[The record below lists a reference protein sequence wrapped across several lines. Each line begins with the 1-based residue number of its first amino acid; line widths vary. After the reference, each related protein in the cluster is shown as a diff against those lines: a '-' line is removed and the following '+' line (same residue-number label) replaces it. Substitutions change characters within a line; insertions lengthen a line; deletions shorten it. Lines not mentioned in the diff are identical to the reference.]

1 MLLKKEKERF
11 ISQFSFLI
19 YCLLISFQTS
29 DIPLHSVVKETFSS
43 IIYTILK
50 QIEVSI
56 IQIPAPSIQEI

>member
-1 MLLKKEKERF
+1 MKKEKERF